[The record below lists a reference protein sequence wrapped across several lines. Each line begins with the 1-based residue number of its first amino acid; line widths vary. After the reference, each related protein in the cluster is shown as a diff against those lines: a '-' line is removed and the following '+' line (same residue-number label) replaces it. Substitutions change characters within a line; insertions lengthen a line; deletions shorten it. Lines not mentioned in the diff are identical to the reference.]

1 MTNQVSGPAADRRIV
16 NSGKPIIK
24 FLTYVQSFILLVR
37 QESAKRRQEP
47 TTCPDPHCGRFGRRR
62 PTPATLI
69 SPLSSPYD
77 DLNQQI
83 VRLLQEDGREAYDVI
98 GQKLG
103 VSGGTIRNRVT
114 RMRDA
119 GMLRI
124 VAVVDPVA
132 VDYESDAMLGIK
144 TAPGVAPTAVAQRLD
159 PHQAVVYVMWVSGRF
174 DLLVEVVCDEETELT
189 TFLNDHIHGQPDI
202 AHVEVMTRLGM
213 FKNQFLLKGHVP

>member
-1 MTNQVSGPAADRRIV
+1 MP
-16 NSGKPIIK
+16 
-24 FLTYVQSFILLVR
+24 
-37 QESAKRRQEP
+37 
-47 TTCPDPHCGRFGRRR
+47 R
-62 PTPATLI
+62 PTSRTLKWVTGGRDGGADEI
-69 SPLSSPYD
+69 SRLSSPFD
-77 DLNQQI
+77 DLNQEI
-83 VRLLQEDGREAYDVI
+83 IRLLQDDGRAAYDEI

-103 VSGGTIRNRVT
+103 VSGGTVRNRVT

-144 TAPGVAPTAVAQRLD
+144 AAPGVSPTAVAQRLD
-159 PHQAVVYVMWVSGRF
+159 PYPAVVYVMWVSGRF

>member
-1 MTNQVSGPAADRRIV
+1 MPRNRPRALQTAIGDAAGGHVSGVSR
-16 NSGKPIIK
+16 
-24 FLTYVQSFILLVR
+24 
-37 QESAKRRQEP
+37 
-47 TTCPDPHCGRFGRRR
+47 
-62 PTPATLI
+62 
-69 SPLSSPYD
+69 LSSPFD

-83 VRLLQEDGREAYDVI
+83 IRLLQDDGRAAYDEI

-103 VSGGTIRNRVT
+103 VSGGTVRNRVT

-124 VAVVDPVA
+124 VALVDPIA
-132 VDYESDAMLGIK
+132 ADYESDAMLGIK
-144 TAPGVAPTAVAQRLD
+144 TAAGVAPTEVAQRLD

-189 TFLNDHIHGQPDI
+189 NFLNDHIHGQPDI

-213 FKNQFLLKGHVP
+213 FKNQFLLKRHVP